1 VDSTRDL
8 DRQDALSHTEVQPS
22 DDAQSAWSLGEFYFL
37 PHSGA
42 LLVLLLRCHC
52 ALAAP
57 SAAPVHLLRPL
68 SIPTNPR
75 SSMRAPAL

>member
-1 VDSTRDL
+1 MTSIGKTSSAIQRPSRATTR
-8 DRQDALSHTEVQPS
+8 RVHGFQVS
-22 DDAQSAWSLGEFYFL
+22 FIFL

-42 LLVLLLRCHC
+42 LLVLLSRCHY
-52 ALAAP
+52 ALATP
-57 SAAPVHLLRPL
+57 SAAPVHLPRPL